1 MPRVTPYQQKQLESS
16 LVGTPGVDNSGSILA
31 SAIGSAQ
38 NKLASAGNFVNAA
51 ASRDLQQLGN
61 FAAANFE
68 QEMRYAKNVRQQAIA
83 AQQKYNADTE
93 VALTGT
99 QLASQM
105 VQLESKI
112 KKEYLD
118 NPALGVEEYDRQAFE
133 LRDSVT
139 ESMGSQAAR
148 LAILKDFGTKYDSA
162 RSRIN
167 DWSIQQDTIVGFNKL
182 NLSSVQLRETLES
195 VPVGDV
201 KTALSHLGDWEKTSY
216 DAILRYH
223 GKGAYDY
230 MVDSKSKA
238 MEGMLSRWSETEPGV
253 IQKMQEEG
261 KLHNLVFQDVA
272 KSLLSQDRT
281 NVNLKEA
288 KIKDDNEKA
297 HLADSHAAEFIK
309 TDIFTYADTDVS
321 KSVEGINKL
330 YGLLEKQRQLP
341 EEQRDLQFVKYL
353 NNAIQDALST
363 KRSIANTML
372 SQLREDARYNQLVD
386 VSEQALQARV
396 EANKKAEEERLFESD
411 EAINDRKDIMMRLE
425 DIKLAINKAKTSDI
439 PGTSGVNAKT
449 LRELQSTIMK
459 TFNDRKMR
467 ESDMLRFTEKVSEIS
482 SFLYDPKKDENNFFG
497 MFLDKNVTGPS
508 DNLLRGLGVERL
520 GADGKPTSEYLQIK
534 DKVDQ
539 KLKEILKRE
548 KVPANTILSAPTV
561 NAKWA
566 EAQFEVLRDF
576 IGARAALQKAPL
588 QIQQPKQR
596 EVFNVNEARSN
607 INRQLRGTVTVQE
620 STTQP
625 KPKKG
630 SRTGL
635 VAPPPPDSPMNMA
648 PSAKRQMLEML
659 RAQVQQLE
667 TELGADQ

>member
-31 SAIGSAQ
+31 SALGNAQ
-38 NKLASAGNFVNAA
+38 SRLASAGNVVNAVA
-51 ASRDLQQLGN
+51 NRQLEQLGN

-83 AQQKYNADTE
+83 AQQKYNSDTE

-99 QLASQM
+99 RLASEM
-105 VQLESKI
+105 IRLESKI
-112 KKEYLD
+112 KKEFEND
-118 NPALGVEEYDRQAFE
+118 PNGGAEEYDRRAFE
-133 LRDSVT
+133 LRDSVA

-148 LAILKDFGTKYDSA
+148 LAILKDFGTKYDSG

-201 KTALSHLGDWEKTSY
+201 KTALTYLDDWEKTTY
-216 DAILRYH
+216 DATLRYH

-272 KSLLSQDRT
+272 RSLLSQDRT

-321 KSVEGINKL
+321 KSVEGITKL

-386 VSEQALQARV
+386 VSEQALQARI
-396 EANKKAEEERLFESD
+396 EANTKAAQEQLYESD
-411 EAINDRKDIMMRLE
+411 IASNIRRDISLELE
-425 DIKLAINKAKTSDI
+425 DLKVKINNAKSSDI
-439 PGTSGVNAKT
+439 VGTSGINAKT
-449 LRELQSTIMK
+449 LRELQSKIMK
-459 TFNDRKMR
+459 TFNERMLK
-467 ESDMLRFTEKVSEIS
+467 ESDMLRYTEKVSEIS
-482 SFLYDPKKDENNFFG
+482 NFLYDRKRDENNFFG
-497 MFLDKNVTGPS
+497 MFLDKSVTGPS
-508 DNLLRGLGVERL
+508 DNLLRALGVERM
-520 GADGKPTSEYLQIK
+520 GADGKPSSEYLQIK
-534 DKVDQ
+534 DKVDT
-539 KLKEILKRE
+539 KLKEILTKE

-576 IGARAALQKAPL
+576 IGAKQALQKAPVR
-588 QIQQPKQR
+588 IEQPKQR
-596 EVFNVNEARSN
+596 QVFNVNEARSN
-607 INRQLRGTVTVQE
+607 INRQLQGTVTVQE
-620 STTQP
+620 SAPQP

-630 SRTGL
+630 SRSGM
-635 VAPPPPDSPMNMA
+635 VAPPPPVSPMNMDA
-648 PSAKRQMLEML
+648 NAKRQMLEMY

-667 TELGADQ
+667 AELGESP